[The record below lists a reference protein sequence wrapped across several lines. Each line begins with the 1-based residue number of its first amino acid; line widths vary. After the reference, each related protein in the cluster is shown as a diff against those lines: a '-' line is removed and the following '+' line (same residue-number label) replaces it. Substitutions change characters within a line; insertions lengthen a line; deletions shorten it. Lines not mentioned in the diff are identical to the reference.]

1 MASAKRQAQSYLGNE
16 NDYINLKG
24 LNEERQLANDV
35 YKTNTN
41 SFQNAYNDLLNTIA
55 SNRTK
60 AKTDF
65 GSGRSTVSENAYL
78 QNRNNIADSS
88 ARGLGNGVTQLNKL
102 GNRME
107 TGRQFSDLA
116 NTYYNTL
123 NELNANEKTY
133 TNEYNTN
140 MESARNTLNAA
151 LADVSAREK
160 AGRNAYKAAVAQLAE
175 QIQARR
181 DAAAAASA
189 QLKLQKE
196 QYKQNQYLTL
206 VEALR
211 SALGDDKGVTNVGK
225 VATDYSKLISQYLG
239 KNIGR
244 SDAMKW
250 MYEQGLYD
258 PNMFT
263 SSSKTTKNTSTNSKS
278 TNNKPINRFDNTTFG
293 NRIRKTTT
301 NTNKRTNNTTFG
313 NRIRK

>member
-35 YKTNTN
+35 YNTNTK

-88 ARGLGNGVTQLNKL
+88 ARGLSNGVTQLNKL

-189 QLKLQKE
+189 QLRLQKK

-206 VEALR
+206 VDRLR
-211 SALGDDKGVTNVGK
+211 SALGDNKGVANVGK
-225 VATDYSKLISQYLG
+225 VATDYSKLIGQYLG
-239 KNIGR
+239 KNVSR

-258 PNMFT
+258 PNLFT
-263 SSSKTTKNTSTNSKS
+263 SSNKTKQPSTSTD
-278 TNNKPINRFDNTTFG
+278 FAFG
-293 NRIRKTTT
+293 NRTYVKDK
-301 NTNKRTNNTTFG
+301 NG
-313 NRIRK
+313 NRIY

>member
-1 MASAKRQAQSYLGNE
+1 MASAKKQAQSYLGNE

-35 YKTNTN
+35 YNTNTK
-41 SFQNAYNDLLNTIA
+41 SFQDAYNDLLSNIA

-78 QNRNNIADSS
+78 QNRNDLSNFA
-88 ARGLGNGVTQLNKL
+88 ARGLNGGIAQLNKL

-123 NELNANEKTY
+123 NELDANEKTY

-140 MESARNTLNAA
+140 MEGARNTLNAA
-151 LADVSAREK
+151 LANISSREK

-181 DAAAAASA
+181 DAAAAAAKNYDLQVKAIEDNKKQTLINSLLEIA
-189 QLKLQKE
+189 GDGTDASKVIQAGQKYMSSVGGSTMQDALKFMHKNGIYSPNNFENIDLSK
-196 QYKQNQYLTL
+196 YKRSNK
-206 VEALR
+206 AL
-211 SALGDDKGVTNVGK
+211 DMP
-225 VATDYSKLISQYLG
+225 LISAPSV
-239 KNIGR
+239 GR
-244 SDAMKW
+244 FAS
-250 MYEQGLYD
+250 LY
-258 PNMFT
+258 
-263 SSSKTTKNTSTNSKS
+263 K
-278 TNNKPINRFDNTTFG
+278 
-293 NRIRKTTT
+293 
-301 NTNKRTNNTTFG
+301 
-313 NRIRK
+313 

>member
-1 MASAKRQAQSYLGNE
+1 MASAKKQAQSYLGNE

-35 YKTNTN
+35 YNTNTK
-41 SFQNAYNDLLNTIA
+41 SFQDAYNDLLSNIA

-78 QNRNNIADSS
+78 QNRNDLSNFA
-88 ARGLGNGVTQLNKL
+88 ARGLNGGIAQLNKL

-123 NELNANEKTY
+123 NELDANEKTY

-140 MESARNTLNAA
+140 MEGARNTLNAA
-151 LADVSAREK
+151 LANISSREK

-181 DAAAAASA
+181 DAADAAAKSYA
-189 QLKLQKE
+189 LQVKALE
-196 QYKQNQYLTL
+196 DSNRQTLINNLLEIAGDGRDASKVIQAGQKYMSYVPNSTMQDAIKFMHKYGIYSPNNFENIDLSKYKKSNK
-206 VEALR
+206 AL
-211 SALGDDKGVTNVGK
+211 DMP
-225 VATDYSKLISQYLG
+225 LISAPSV
-239 KNIGR
+239 GR
-244 SDAMKW
+244 FAS
-250 MYEQGLYD
+250 LY
-258 PNMFT
+258 
-263 SSSKTTKNTSTNSKS
+263 K
-278 TNNKPINRFDNTTFG
+278 
-293 NRIRKTTT
+293 
-301 NTNKRTNNTTFG
+301 
-313 NRIRK
+313 

>member
-35 YKTNTN
+35 YNTNTK

-78 QNRNNIADSS
+78 QNRNNIDDSS
-88 ARGLGNGVTQLNKL
+88 ARGLSNGVTQLNKL

-189 QLKLQKE
+189 QLRLQKE
-196 QYKQNQYLTL
+196 QMRDQRLQAL
-206 VEALR
+206 VSNIRE
-211 SALGDDKGVTNVGK
+211 SLGKDPTAEQVEKTAK
-225 VATDYSKLISQYLG
+225 RFSKLIGNYLG
-239 KNIGR
+239 KNI
-244 SDAMKW
+244 SQADAISW
-250 MYEQGLYD
+250 IAERGLYD
-258 PNMFT
+258 PSSSFT
-263 SSSKTTKNTSTNSKS
+263 SSSKTKQPSTSTD
-278 TNNKPINRFDNTTFG
+278 FAFG
-293 NRIRKTTT
+293 NRTYVKDK
-301 NTNKRTNNTTFG
+301 NG
-313 NRIRK
+313 NRIY

>member
-1 MASAKRQAQSYLGNE
+1 MASAKKQAQSYLGNE

-35 YKTNTN
+35 YNTNTK
-41 SFQNAYNDLLNTIA
+41 SFQDAYNDLLSNIA

-78 QNRNNIADSS
+78 QNRNDLSNFA
-88 ARGLGNGVTQLNKL
+88 ARGLNGGIAQLNKL

-123 NELNANEKTY
+123 NELDANEKIY

-140 MESARNTLNAA
+140 MEGARNTLNAA
-151 LADVSAREK
+151 LANISSREK

-181 DAAAAASA
+181 DAAAASA
-189 QLKLQKE
+189 RNYALQEK
-196 QYKQNQYLTL
+196 QYKDATK
-206 VEALR
+206 EALINSLLEVAGDGSDASKVIKAGQRYMSLVPNSTMQDAIKFMNKYGIYSPNNFENIDLSKYKR
-211 SALGDDKGVTNVGK
+211 SNKALDMP
-225 VATDYSKLISQYLG
+225 LISAPSV
-239 KNIGR
+239 GR
-244 SDAMKW
+244 FAS
-250 MYEQGLYD
+250 LY
-258 PNMFT
+258 
-263 SSSKTTKNTSTNSKS
+263 K
-278 TNNKPINRFDNTTFG
+278 
-293 NRIRKTTT
+293 
-301 NTNKRTNNTTFG
+301 
-313 NRIRK
+313 

>member
-35 YKTNTN
+35 YNTNTK

-151 LADVSAREK
+151 LADIGAREK

-181 DAAAAASA
+181 DAAAASA
-189 QLKLQKE
+189 RSYALQAK
-196 QYKQNQYLTL
+196 QYEDDSRQ
-206 VEALR
+206 ALIN
-211 SALGDDKGVTNVGK
+211 SLLEVAGDGTDAGK
-225 VATDYSKLISQYLG
+225 VIKAGQRYMSLVPKSTMKDAIKFMNKYGIYDPSNFENIDLSKSKKSNKILDMPLISAPSVGHFASLF
-239 KNIGR
+239 K
-244 SDAMKW
+244 
-250 MYEQGLYD
+250 
-258 PNMFT
+258 
-263 SSSKTTKNTSTNSKS
+263 
-278 TNNKPINRFDNTTFG
+278 
-293 NRIRKTTT
+293 
-301 NTNKRTNNTTFG
+301 
-313 NRIRK
+313 